1 MPEKNSSKMPDLPD
15 RAEQDLEITTRDD
28 QASFPSLLDASRISR
43 RNGGRLR
50 LIDTGRFSVF
60 ELEWLAEAGADI
72 YTSDAGRPKKEEL
85 DLLAK
90 ACARGNAVIAYFHHG
105 DLTGDAADVPT
116 SWAFLKEIARRGID
130 LHLSSRE
137 KARDFTELG
146 GLAEVC
152 RRAGTRLVY
161 YHHGPFEPALGIL
174 AQAGGWIHLSAE
186 NLDGDAGTDLL
197 EETARDAA
205 AARSGVVIHLEK
217 GLPVETLRN
226 LLRSGAFLIFKTP
239 PEDRRSRIRA
249 VEERARKKKL
259 DRRSY
264 YLHTTFLP

>member
-1 MPEKNSSKMPDLPD
+1 MSDLPH
-15 RAEQDLEITTRDD
+15 RAELGLEITTRDD
-28 QASFPSLLDASRISR
+28 QAGFSALLDASRTSR

-60 ELEWLAEAGADI
+60 ELEWLGEAGTDI
-72 YTSDAGRPKKEEL
+72 YTSDAARPKKEEL

-90 ACARGNAVIAYFHHG
+90 ACAKGDAVIAYFHHG
-105 DLTGDAADVPT
+105 EMTGDSADDP
-116 SWAFLKEIARRGID
+116 SSSAFLKEIARRGVD

-137 KARDFTELG
+137 KARDFAELA
-146 GLAEVC
+146 GLAETC

-161 YHHGPFEPALGIL
+161 YHHGPFGLDLGIL
-174 AQAGGWIHLSAE
+174 AHAGGWIHLSAE
-186 NLDGDAGTDLL
+186 NLDEEAGTALL
-197 EETARDAA
+197 EETARVAA
-205 AARSGVVIHLEK
+205 AARSGIVIHLDR
-217 GLPVETLRN
+217 GMPVETLRG

-249 VEERARKKKL
+249 AEESARKKKL

-264 YLHTTFLP
+264 YLHTTLLP